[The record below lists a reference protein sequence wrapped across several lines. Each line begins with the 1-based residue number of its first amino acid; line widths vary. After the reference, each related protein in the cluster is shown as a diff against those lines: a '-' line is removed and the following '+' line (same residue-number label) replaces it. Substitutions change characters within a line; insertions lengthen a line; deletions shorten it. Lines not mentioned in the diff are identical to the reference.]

1 MRNRRSSCKARW
13 SVHAWQISIDRTA
26 TYGTKLIYHARKKKQ
41 HNWIHRRA
49 REAKARSRVF
59 QLYNQQEKICIKT
72 RYDIT
77 SRCFWYAVNVELIT
91 RDFAR
96 SSTSR
101 RFKQKSD
108 SPDITMRIP
117 ARYDGPTDILYINSS
132 YEYTCVLI
140 CITST
145 GDTWKASARVKKKT
159 ITSRQRHRRCW

>member
-1 MRNRRSSCKARW
+1 MLDKYRSIEPQRMAQSLYITRE
-13 SVHAWQISIDRTA
+13 
-26 TYGTKLIYHARKKKQ
+26 KKS
-41 HNWIHRRA
+41 NIIGYTGS
-49 REAKARSRVF
+49 REAKARSQVF

-132 YEYTCVLI
+132 YDYTCVLI

-145 GDTWKASARVKKKT
+145 GDTWKASARVKKKKKKVSPRVNSIGDVDNNYYT
-159 ITSRQRHRRCW
+159 

>member
-1 MRNRRSSCKARW
+1 MLDKYRSIEPQRMAQSLYITRE
-13 SVHAWQISIDRTA
+13 
-26 TYGTKLIYHARKKKQ
+26 KKKQ

-77 SRCFWYAVNVELIT
+77 SSCFWYAVNVELIT

-117 ARYDGPTDILYINSS
+117 ARYDGLTDILYINSS
-132 YEYTCVLI
+132 YDYTCVLI

-145 GDTWKASARVKKKT
+145 GDTWKASARVKKKNYHLAST
-159 ITSRQRHRRCW
+159 AW